1 MAQECIS
8 INSMFKKPEENK
20 VTLFPQNKMKNIFT
34 GDKTWGVFFSKLLP
48 TDLEVVVH
56 VLHVLTQWL

>member
-8 INSMFKKPEENK
+8 INSMFKKREENK

-34 GDKTWGVFFSKLLP
+34 GDKT
-48 TDLEVVVH
+48 
-56 VLHVLTQWL
+56 